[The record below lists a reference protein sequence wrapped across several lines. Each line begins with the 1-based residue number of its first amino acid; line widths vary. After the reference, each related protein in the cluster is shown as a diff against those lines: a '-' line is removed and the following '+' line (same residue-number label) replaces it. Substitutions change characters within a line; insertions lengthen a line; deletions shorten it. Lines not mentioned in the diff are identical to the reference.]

1 MRFDNIYARL
11 MPQPRFSFQR
21 QLLHRPSGH
30 RGVIDRFFQPLT
42 TAVSNIVFFTVPL
55 FGADLPLVVLWLI
68 AGGVFF
74 TGYFGLSIFEGSN
87 IH

>member
-11 MPQPRFSFQR
+11 MPAAALFLSTPAVAQTVE
-21 QLLHRPSGH
+21 GID
-30 RGVIDRFFQPLT
+30 GVIDRFFQPLT

-74 TGYFGLSIFEGSN
+74 TGYFGFIN
-87 IH
+87 IVDP